1 MDELIISWKYL
12 NTDRVRINLKNN
24 LQSTHQLKITGCING
39 LYCLSFGS
47 VATGARVYRN
57 ILALKTDPH
66 FFVFYWQS
74 KKKKHSVNL
83 ILCFL
88 ESLE

>member
-39 LYCLSFGS
+39 LYCLSFGL

-66 FFVFYWQS
+66 FFVFY
-74 KKKKHSVNL
+74 
-83 ILCFL
+83 
-88 ESLE
+88 